1 MNSTRWL
8 LSLIVGIAVVV
19 GVMALVMNHLE
30 SANADPTAVAVASDT
45 ATPESVATATAAATP
60 TTTLTPTLQAT
71 STPKPTTSPTRT
83 PTLSPTPFPYD
94 THPDLAR
101 FLYVDQMTQRLNIFI
116 FGQLY
121 RSLPCST
128 GLPTDTTYTEA
139 WTGEV
144 GQYYG
149 TFFSFDVYADD
160 AWYLYPSLGLILVHS
175 LPYTYDEDGVKVYQD
190 RELLGVQPASHGCIR
205 ISPEDAEWLTSWNPE
220 GVLMTISDPYLE
232 YWQETLDNEG

>member
-1 MNSTRWL
+1 M
-8 LSLIVGIAVVV
+8 GIAVVV
-19 GVMALVMNHLE
+19 GLMALVMNHLE
-30 SANADPTAVAVASDT
+30 SADAEPTLIAVVDDT
-45 ATPESVATATAAATP
+45 ATPESFATAMSAATATA
-60 TTTLTPTLQAT
+60 TLTPTPQAT
-71 STPKPTTSPTRT
+71 STPTATTSPTRT

-101 FLYVDQMTQRLNIFI
+101 FIYVDQMTQRLNIFI

-175 LPYTYDEDGVKVYQD
+175 LPYTYVDDVKVYQE

-205 ISPEDAEWLTSWNPE
+205 ISPEHAEWLTDWNPE
-220 GVLMTISDPYLE
+220 GVLMTISDPYFE
-232 YWQETLDNEG
+232 YWQEKLDTEE